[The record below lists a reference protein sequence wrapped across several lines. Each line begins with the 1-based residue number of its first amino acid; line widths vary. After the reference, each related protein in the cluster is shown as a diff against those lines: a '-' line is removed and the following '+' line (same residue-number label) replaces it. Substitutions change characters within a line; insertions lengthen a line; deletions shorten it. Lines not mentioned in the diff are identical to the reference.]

1 MQFSEVIGQSE
12 AIGRLL
18 QLVEEQRVPHALMFN
33 GPAGSGKLALALAF
47 ASYLLGERHDGHSL
61 LTNNAA
67 TANAEAMLGKWQHP
81 DLHFSYPVI
90 RPKGASSDRKIT
102 SDDFAKE
109 WRTLIGKTP
118 YFTMNQ
124 WMTAMDAENQQA
136 AIFEAES
143 DALAH
148 MLNMKSAMGGYKVS
162 LIWLPERMNI
172 TSANKLL
179 KLLEEPPSQ
188 TVFLLVSEEPERLLE
203 TIRSR
208 VQRFDVHRIDT
219 PDMEQALISRRGL
232 DADMAQ
238 RVAHTACGNWLK
250 AMEELDSDS
259 ENRQFFDLFVNL
271 MRQAYMRE
279 MKGLKNWSDNV
290 ASLGREKQRR
300 MLTYFLH
307 LVRENFMFNFQ
318 QPVLNYM
325 TQEEEKFSQHFAR
338 FINERNVVEMA
349 EMLQR
354 THRDIG
360 QNANAKIQF
369 FNLALNM
376 IILLRR

>member
-18 QLVEEQRVPHALMFN
+18 QLVDEQRVPHALMFN

-118 YFTMNQ
+118 YFTMDQ

-148 MLNMKSAMGGYKVS
+148 VLNMKSAMGGYKVS

-188 TVFLLVSEEPERLLE
+188 TEFLLVSEEPERLLE

-318 QPVLNYM
+318 QPALNYM

>member
-118 YFTMNQ
+118 YFTMDQ

-290 ASLGREKQRR
+290 SGLGREKQRR

-318 QPVLNYM
+318 QPALNYM

>member
-118 YFTMNQ
+118 YFTMDQ

-148 MLNMKSAMGGYKVS
+148 VLNMKSAMGGYKVS

-318 QPVLNYM
+318 QPALNYM

-369 FNLALNM
+369 FNLVLNM

>member
-118 YFTMNQ
+118 YFTMDQ

-188 TVFLLVSEEPERLLE
+188 TEFLLVSEEPERLLE

-349 EMLQR
+349 DMLQR

>member
-118 YFTMNQ
+118 YFTMDQ

-148 MLNMKSAMGGYKVS
+148 VLNMKSAMGGYKVS

-188 TVFLLVSEEPERLLE
+188 TEFLLVSEEPERLLE

>member
-118 YFTMNQ
+118 YFTMDQ

-148 MLNMKSAMGGYKVS
+148 VLNMKSAMGGYKVS

>member
-118 YFTMNQ
+118 YFTMDQ

>member
-1 MQFSEVIGQSE
+1 MKFSEVIGQSE

-118 YFTMNQ
+118 YFTMDQ

-148 MLNMKSAMGGYKVS
+148 VLNMKSAMGGYKVS

-188 TVFLLVSEEPERLLE
+188 TEFLLVSEEPERLLE

-318 QPVLNYM
+318 QPALNYM

>member
-118 YFTMNQ
+118 YFTMDQ

-148 MLNMKSAMGGYKVS
+148 VLNMKSAMGGYKVS

-232 DADMAQ
+232 DVDMAQ

-318 QPVLNYM
+318 QPALNYM

>member
-118 YFTMNQ
+118 YFTMDQ

-148 MLNMKSAMGGYKVS
+148 VLNMKSAMGGYKVS

-271 MRQAYMRE
+271 MRQAYTRE

-290 ASLGREKQRR
+290 AGLGREKQRR

-318 QPVLNYM
+318 QPALNYM

>member
-118 YFTMNQ
+118 YFTMDQ
-124 WMTAMDAENQQA
+124 WMTAMVAENQQA

-148 MLNMKSAMGGYKVS
+148 VLNMKSAMGGYKVS

-318 QPVLNYM
+318 QPALNYM

>member
-118 YFTMNQ
+118 YFTMDQ

-148 MLNMKSAMGGYKVS
+148 VLNMKSAMGGYKVS

-318 QPVLNYM
+318 QPALNYM

-349 EMLQR
+349 EMLQL

>member
-118 YFTMNQ
+118 YFTMDQ

-143 DALAH
+143 DALTH
-148 MLNMKSAMGGYKVS
+148 VLNMKSAMGGYKVS

-318 QPVLNYM
+318 QPALNYM

>member
-118 YFTMNQ
+118 YFTMDQ

-143 DALAH
+143 DARAH
-148 MLNMKSAMGGYKVS
+148 VLNMMSAMGGYKVS

-179 KLLEEPPSQ
+179 NLLEEPPSQ

-318 QPVLNYM
+318 QPALNYM

>member
-118 YFTMNQ
+118 YFTMDQ

-148 MLNMKSAMGGYKVS
+148 VLNMKSAMGGYKVS

-318 QPVLNYM
+318 QPALNYM

-376 IILLRR
+376 IILLR

>member
-118 YFTMNQ
+118 YFTMDQ

-259 ENRQFFDLFVNL
+259 ENRQFFDIFVNL

>member
-118 YFTMNQ
+118 YFTMDQ

-148 MLNMKSAMGGYKVS
+148 VLNMKSAMGGYKVS

-307 LVRENFMFNFQ
+307 LVRENFMLNFQ

>member
-118 YFTMNQ
+118 YFTMDQ

-148 MLNMKSAMGGYKVS
+148 VLNMKSAMGGYKVS

-238 RVAHTACGNWLK
+238 RVEHTACGNWLK

-318 QPVLNYM
+318 QPALNYM

>member
-118 YFTMNQ
+118 YFTMDQ

-318 QPVLNYM
+318 QPALNYM

>member
-118 YFTMNQ
+118 YFTMDQ

-148 MLNMKSAMGGYKVS
+148 VLNMKSAMGGYKVS

-188 TVFLLVSEEPERLLE
+188 TEFLLVSEEPERLLE

-250 AMEELDSDS
+250 AMEELNSDS

>member
-118 YFTMNQ
+118 YFTMDQ

-290 ASLGREKQRR
+290 AGLGREKQRR

-318 QPVLNYM
+318 QPALNYM
-325 TQEEEKFSQHFAR
+325 TQEEEKFSQYFAR

>member
-118 YFTMNQ
+118 YFTMDQ

-148 MLNMKSAMGGYKVS
+148 VLNMKSAMGGYKVS

-290 ASLGREKQRR
+290 ACLGREKQRR

-318 QPVLNYM
+318 QPALNYM

>member
-1 MQFSEVIGQSE
+1 
-12 AIGRLL
+12 
-18 QLVEEQRVPHALMFN
+18 MFN

-118 YFTMNQ
+118 YFTMDQ

-148 MLNMKSAMGGYKVS
+148 VLNMKSAMGGYKVS

-290 ASLGREKQRR
+290 AGLGREKQRR

-318 QPVLNYM
+318 QPALNYM

>member
-118 YFTMNQ
+118 YFTMDQ

-290 ASLGREKQRR
+290 ASLGREQQRR

-318 QPVLNYM
+318 QPALNYM

>member
-18 QLVEEQRVPHALMFN
+18 KLVEEQRVPHALMFT

-47 ASYLLGERHDGHSL
+47 ASYLLGERYDGHSL

-90 RPKGASSDRKIT
+90 RPKGSSSDRKIT
-102 SDDFAKE
+102 CDDFAKE

-118 YFTMNQ
+118 YFTMDQ

-136 AIFEAES
+136 VIFEAES

-148 MLNMKSAMGGYKVS
+148 VLNMKSAMGGYKVS

-219 PDMEQALISRRGL
+219 PDMEQALASRRGL
-232 DADMAQ
+232 DPDMAQ

-259 ENRQFFDLFVNL
+259 ENRLFSDLFVNL
-271 MRQAYMRE
+271 MRQAYVRD
-279 MKGLKNWSDNV
+279 MKGLKTWADNV
-290 ASLGREKQRR
+290 AGMGREKQRR

-307 LVRENFMFNFQ
+307 LVRENFMFNFK
-318 QPVLNYM
+318 QPALIYM
-325 TQEEEKFSQHFAR
+325 TQDEEKFSQHFAR

-349 EMLQR
+349 ELLQR

>member
-47 ASYLLGERHDGHSL
+47 ASSLLGERHDGHSL

-102 SDDFAKE
+102 GDDFAKE

-118 YFTMNQ
+118 YFTMDQ

-148 MLNMKSAMGGYKVS
+148 VLNMKSAMGGYKVS

-318 QPVLNYM
+318 QPALNYM

>member
-118 YFTMNQ
+118 YFTMDQ

-148 MLNMKSAMGGYKVS
+148 VLNMKSAMGGYKVS

-318 QPVLNYM
+318 QPALNYM

>member
-1 MQFSEVIGQSE
+1 
-12 AIGRLL
+12 
-18 QLVEEQRVPHALMFN
+18 
-33 GPAGSGKLALALAF
+33 
-47 ASYLLGERHDGHSL
+47 
-61 LTNNAA
+61 
-67 TANAEAMLGKWQHP
+67 
-81 DLHFSYPVI
+81 
-90 RPKGASSDRKIT
+90 
-102 SDDFAKE
+102 
-109 WRTLIGKTP
+109 
-118 YFTMNQ
+118 
-124 WMTAMDAENQQA
+124 
-136 AIFEAES
+136 
-143 DALAH
+143 
-148 MLNMKSAMGGYKVS
+148 
-162 LIWLPERMNI
+162 
-172 TSANKLL
+172 
-179 KLLEEPPSQ
+179 
-188 TVFLLVSEEPERLLE
+188 
-203 TIRSR
+203 
-208 VQRFDVHRIDT
+208 
-219 PDMEQALISRRGL
+219 
-232 DADMAQ
+232 
-238 RVAHTACGNWLK
+238 
-250 AMEELDSDS
+250 MEELDSDS